1 MPVISAGRCLPRPRP
16 LPNAPDTRQA
26 DGRNPDNVLP
36 PDAGGRFLSRETQV
50 EITMTLS
57 AQNPANAQA
66 IVCSGC
72 DGELVATQVDT
83 QLFVRLRGDDS
94 GSRWTTTQLDAWTC
108 LGCGRTDLYA
118 AEPGRLAS

>member
-1 MPVISAGRCLPRPRP
+1 
-16 LPNAPDTRQA
+16 
-26 DGRNPDNVLP
+26 
-36 PDAGGRFLSRETQV
+36 
-50 EITMTLS
+50 MTLS
-57 AQNPANAQA
+57 AQNHANAQA
-66 IVCSGC
+66 IVCSGR

-94 GSRWTTTQLDAWTC
+94 GSRWTTTQLDGWTC